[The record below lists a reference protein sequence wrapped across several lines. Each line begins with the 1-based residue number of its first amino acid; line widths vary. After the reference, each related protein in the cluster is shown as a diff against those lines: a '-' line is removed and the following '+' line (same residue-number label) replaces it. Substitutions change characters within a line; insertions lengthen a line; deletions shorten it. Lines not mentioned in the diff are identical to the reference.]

1 MANTKIKAND
11 LMAESKVNANGN
23 INGQSS
29 ALDLYKT
36 TATEGLGGEENIE
49 STGDVYQDELS
60 KAAKEKNYKNFY
72 NSAMQLYN
80 YEQNSKKYLNN
91 SLASAGLNTQGYG
104 SSQMAG
110 INNQAINLY
119 NQNLNS
125 LNEANA
131 TADQEA
137 LQRKEDA
144 DTEADE
150 QLITFMSNATSL
162 NQVNQYLKNYGYV
175 DDDGNVDTSKMN
187 AYVKSIY
194 DEKTGEINS
203 ANTSTKTVSSAIST
217 FSSTKMTDSDKTYS
231 DKYSKQLNRISKA
244 LEKEGID
251 NIANGTVFCVSNG
264 NDDNAVYFVYK
275 DGKFSLSSKEKYDS
289 SDNKI
294 LSYMEGSTSQYYKE
308 YSRMGNVYVK
318 AALGS
323 DADEDSMKDGKEHE
337 ITYQGRKCA
346 VIYANGSW
354 YWKALEY

>member
-11 LMAESKVNANGN
+11 LMAESKANSN

-29 ALDLYKT
+29 VLDLYKT
-36 TATEGLGGEENIE
+36 TSADGLGGEENIE

-144 DTEADE
+144 DTEADK

-162 NQVNQYLKNYGYV
+162 NQINQYLKNYGYV

-194 DEKTGEINS
+194 DQMTGEINS
-203 ANTSTKTVSSAIST
+203 ASTSTKTASSAIST
-217 FSSTKMTDSDKTYS
+217 LSSQKIGDGDKTYS

-244 LEKEGID
+244 LEEMD
-251 NIANGTVFCVSNG
+251 SVADGTVFCVSDR
-264 NDDNAVYFVYK
+264 NDANVVYFVYK

-289 SDNKI
+289 SDNKV
-294 LSYMEGSTSQYYKE
+294 LSYMEGSTSQYYKD
-308 YSRMGNVYVK
+308 YSKMNNTYVK
-318 AALGS
+318 AALGA
-323 DADEDSMKDGKEHE
+323 DANEDSMKDGKEHE
-337 ITYQGRKCA
+337 VTYNGRKFA
-346 VIYANGSW
+346 AIYANGSW

>member
-11 LMAESKVNANGN
+11 LMAESKANANSN

-36 TATEGLGGEENIE
+36 TSADGLGGEENIE

-137 LQRKEDA
+137 LDRQ
-144 DTEADE
+144 TETDE
-150 QLITFMSNATSL
+150 QLITYLNNAYTNGYSTDL
-162 NQVNQYLKNYGYV
+162 INQYMKNYGYV

-187 AYVKSIY
+187 AYVKSMYDTVTGNATSDTTSKTITDLGTSKESNDVNAKNFADTYKDSYTVLQNMVERNDISDGQAVVLHYKGSKVYLLYNDGEFTEISSTDFYNSNNKRYIY
-194 DEKTGEINS
+194 NGKEINGETW
-203 ANTSTKTVSSAIST
+203 TSNT
-217 FSSTKMTDSDKTYS
+217 FSSLSGLGGELGALRDELKTTGDK
-231 DKYSKQLNRISKA
+231 
-244 LEKEGID
+244 
-251 NIANGTVFCVSNG
+251 
-264 NDDNAVYFVYK
+264 YK
-275 DGKFSLSSKEKYDS
+275 DGE
-289 SDNKI
+289 
-294 LSYMEGSTSQYYKE
+294 
-308 YSRMGNVYVK
+308 
-318 AALGS
+318 
-323 DADEDSMKDGKEHE
+323 EHE
-337 ITYQGRKCA
+337 YKYNGNTYTIAWINNQFYYRKD
-346 VIYANGSW
+346 
-354 YWKALEY
+354 

>member
-11 LMAESKVNANGN
+11 LMAESKANTNSN

-36 TATEGLGGEENIE
+36 TSADGLGGEENIE

-194 DEKTGEINS
+194 DQMTGEINS
-203 ANTSTKTVSSAIST
+203 TNTSTKTASSAIST
-217 FSSTKMTDSDKTYS
+217 LSSQKIGDGDKTYS

-244 LEKEGID
+244 LED
-251 NIANGTVFCVSNG
+251 MDSVADGTVFCVSDR
-264 NDDNAVYFVYK
+264 NDANAVYFVYK

-289 SDNKI
+289 SDNKV
-294 LSYMEGSTSQYYKE
+294 LSYMEGSTSQYYKD
-308 YSRMGNVYVK
+308 YAKMNNAIVK
-318 AALGS
+318 AALGA
-323 DADEDSMKDGKEHE
+323 DANEDSMKDGKEHE
-337 ITYQGRKCA
+337 VTYNGRKFA
-346 VIYANGSW
+346 AIYANGSW